1 MANNALIQGAALT
14 SKKFVDIGGAVGKAF
29 ASMSSPGRANSRVDE
44 NKAIQ
49 ARVNN
54 YMSKMKTDMD
64 FTSFSPEET
73 ATMRNFLLQQRSV
86 YAEAAKM
93 AAKFDDTTDPE
104 YMNYVDQMQGVNN
117 SFTNLASQLKS
128 YKQGKLDYAQNQL
141 EGLYSNGN
149 EPSVN
154 NNAAIIFGFI
164 DEDQDKRTDKR
175 LDSPFQILQGGN
187 LGFNIDGNEIS
198 YNDMP
203 MPGLKD
209 NKLANSILTKNEAIY
224 NQGTR
229 GGELNPEM
237 LKAYEIN
244 LKDQLQNRDA
254 LRSIVFDYE
263 SELGMFTKD
272 QEDELSLA
280 LKSGTISYD
289 DLRKT
294 VVDKLVQ
301 ARKDVFA
308 DGKKEYKRKQAI
320 VTPADTTKIDNAINT
335 ANNDLS
341 QGESVISLYH
351 PNHKGKLR
359 DYVIDY
365 DDSGKAYI
373 ARKSAADKLGTNL
386 SADHWMELTE
396 DNEWGIDVPA
406 GISGTSDGT
415 PPPPPVLEGF
425 DKKIFAAIEKAN
437 PGASDAELTAL
448 YKEKMGIK

>member
-14 SKKFVDIGGAVGKAF
+14 SKKFVDIGGAVGKAL
-29 ASMSSPGRANSRVDE
+29 SSLSVPTGSKSRADE

-54 YMSKMKTDMD
+54 YMGNMKTDMD

-141 EGLYSNGN
+141 DGLYSNGN
-149 EPSVN
+149 DPGVN
-154 NNAAIIFGFI
+154 NNAATIFGFA
-164 DEDQDKRTDKR
+164 DEDKDKRADKGI
-175 LDSPFQILQGGN
+175 DAPFQILQGGN

-209 NKLANSILTKNEAIY
+209 NKLANSILTKNETVY
-224 NQGTR
+224 NQGLQ

-237 LKAYEIN
+237 LKAYELN
-244 LKDQLQNRDA
+244 LEDQLQNRDA

-263 SELGMFTKD
+263 SELNIFSK
-272 QEDELSLA
+272 EEEIANSVA
-280 LKSGTISYD
+280 LENGTLSYD
-289 DLRKT
+289 DLRKS
-294 VVDKLVQ
+294 VVGRLVN
-301 ARKDVFA
+301 ARKGVFNSGKSIYNA
-308 DGKKEYKRKQAI
+308 KKENQPDGGFTLAASQIASNNENTEILNAWASDTTMVGPKKFNYIVRSPKSRATTTQRAYEITKTPDGKYF
-320 VTPADTTKIDNAINT
+320 
-335 ANNDLS
+335 L
-341 QGESVISLYH
+341 ISNGR
-351 PNHKGKLR
+351 PE
-359 DYVIDY
+359 
-365 DDSGKAYI
+365 A
-373 ARKSAADKLGTNL
+373 L
-386 SADHWMELTE
+386 SAELAKE
-396 DNEWGIDVPA
+396 MFNID
-406 GISGTSDGT
+406 
-415 PPPPPVLEGF
+415 L
-425 DKKIFAAIEKAN
+425 K
-437 PGASDAELTAL
+437 
-448 YKEKMGIK
+448 

>member
-1 MANNALIQGAALT
+1 MANNALIQGAART
-14 SKKFVDIGGAVGKAF
+14 SKKFLDIGGAVGKAF

-54 YMSKMKTDMD
+54 SMSKMKTDMD

-154 NNAAIIFGFI
+154 NNAATIFGFI

-209 NKLANSILTKNEAIY
+209 NKLANSILTKNETIY

-237 LKAYEIN
+237 LKAYELN
-244 LKDQLQNRDA
+244 LDDQLQNRDA

-263 SELGMFTKD
+263 SELGIFDK
-272 QEDELSLA
+272 EEEVKNSLA
-280 LKSGTISYD
+280 LKNGTLSYD

-301 ARKDVFA
+301 ARKDVFNS
-308 DGKKEYKRKQAI
+308 GKKEY
-320 VTPADTTKIDNAINT
+320 
-335 ANNDLS
+335 
-341 QGESVISLYH
+341 
-351 PNHKGKLR
+351 
-359 DYVIDY
+359 
-365 DDSGKAYI
+365 
-373 ARKSAADKLGTNL
+373 
-386 SADHWMELTE
+386 
-396 DNEWGIDVPA
+396 
-406 GISGTSDGT
+406 
-415 PPPPPVLEGF
+415 
-425 DKKIFAAIEKAN
+425 DKKQIEQNPVGVGYFEDPTIKKAVTLAENRILNPNYIFQDTGVDYFNLERQGPLGDSVTQSYYFKRTGDGKVLISTNKV
-437 PGASDAELTAL
+437 
-448 YKEKMGIK
+448 GIKDGFVPPSDTFDPAIDTDVKRALAEFGINIVPTF

>member
-1 MANNALIQGAALT
+1 
-14 SKKFVDIGGAVGKAF
+14 
-29 ASMSSPGRANSRVDE
+29 
-44 NKAIQ
+44 
-49 ARVNN
+49 
-54 YMSKMKTDMD
+54 MSKMKTDMD

-141 EGLYSNGN
+141 DGLYSNGN

-154 NNAAIIFGFI
+154 NNAATIFGFI

-224 NQGTR
+224 NQGLQ

-237 LKAYEIN
+237 LKAYELN
-244 LKDQLQNRDA
+244 LEDQLQNRDA

-263 SELGMFTKD
+263 SELNIFSK
-272 QEDELSLA
+272 EEEIANSVA
-280 LKSGTISYD
+280 LKNGTLSYD
-289 DLRKT
+289 DLRKS
-294 VVDKLVQ
+294 VVSRLVN
-301 ARKDVFA
+301 ARKGVFA
-308 DGKKEYKRKQAI
+308 SGKKEYKRKQAI
-320 VTPADTTKIDNAINT
+320 VTPEDKSKIDNAINT

-351 PNHKGKLR
+351 PNHKGIKR

-373 ARKSAADKLGTNL
+373 ARKSAADKLGPSL

-406 GISGTSDGT
+406 RIGGTSDGT
-415 PPPPPVLEGF
+415 PPPPPKV
-425 DKKIFAAIEKAN
+425 KIVESVWEEIEKAYPN
-437 PGASDAELTAL
+437 ASDAELKAM
-448 YKEKMGIK
+448 YDKKMGIK

>member
-14 SKKFVDIGGAVGKAF
+14 SKKFVDIGGAVGKAL
-29 ASMSSPGRANSRVDE
+29 SSLSVPTGSKSRADE

-54 YMSKMKTDMD
+54 YMGNMKTDMD

-141 EGLYSNGN
+141 DGLYSNGN
-149 EPSVN
+149 DPGVN
-154 NNAAIIFGFI
+154 NNAATIFGFA
-164 DEDQDKRTDKR
+164 DEDKDKRADKGI
-175 LDSPFQILQGGN
+175 DAPFQILQGGN

-209 NKLANSILTKNEAIY
+209 NKLANEILSKNETVY
-224 NQGTR
+224 NQGLQ

-237 LKAYEIN
+237 LKAYELN
-244 LKDQLQNRDA
+244 LDDQLQNRDA

-263 SELGMFTKD
+263 SEIGIFNK
-272 QEDELSLA
+272 EEEIANSVA
-280 LKSGTISYD
+280 LKNGTLSYD
-289 DLRKT
+289 DLRKS
-294 VVDKLVQ
+294 VVSRLVN
-301 ARKDVFA
+301 AREGVFNSGKSIYNA
-308 DGKKEYKRKQAI
+308 KKENQPDGGFTLAASQIASNNENTEILNAWASDTTMVGPKKFNYIVRSPKSRATTTQRAYEITKTPDGKYF
-320 VTPADTTKIDNAINT
+320 
-335 ANNDLS
+335 L
-341 QGESVISLYH
+341 ISNGR
-351 PNHKGKLR
+351 PE
-359 DYVIDY
+359 
-365 DDSGKAYI
+365 A
-373 ARKSAADKLGTNL
+373 L
-386 SADHWMELTE
+386 SAELAKE
-396 DNEWGIDVPA
+396 MFNID
-406 GISGTSDGT
+406 
-415 PPPPPVLEGF
+415 L
-425 DKKIFAAIEKAN
+425 K
-437 PGASDAELTAL
+437 
-448 YKEKMGIK
+448 

>member
-1 MANNALIQGAALT
+1 MANNALIQGAART
-14 SKKFVDIGGAVGKAF
+14 SKKFVDIGGAVGKAL
-29 ASMSSPGRANSRVDE
+29 SSLSVPTGSKSRVDE

-54 YMSKMKTDMD
+54 YMGKMKTDMD

-154 NNAAIIFGFI
+154 NNAATIFGFI
-164 DEDQDKRTDKR
+164 DEDKDKRTDKR
-175 LDSPFQILQGGN
+175 LDTPFQILQGGN

-237 LKAYEIN
+237 LKSYELN
-244 LKDQLQNRDA
+244 LDDQLQNRDA

-263 SELGMFTKD
+263 SELNIFSK
-272 QEDELSLA
+272 EEEIANSVA
-280 LKSGTISYD
+280 LENGTLSYD
-289 DLRKT
+289 DLRQD
-294 VVDKLVQ
+294 VVNRLVN
-301 ARKDVFA
+301 ARKGVFNSGKSIYNA
-308 DGKKEYKRKQAI
+308 KKENQPDGGFTLDPSQIASNTDATSTLNAWMVDEKVNQNEIDFGYIVRSPASRATQTKMPYKIK
-320 VTPADTTKIDNAINT
+320 KL
-335 ANNDLS
+335 NDKYFL
-341 QGESVISLYH
+341 ISNGR
-351 PNHKGKLR
+351 PE
-359 DYVIDY
+359 
-365 DDSGKAYI
+365 A
-373 ARKSAADKLGTNL
+373 L
-386 SADHWMELTE
+386 SAELAKE
-396 DNEWGIDVPA
+396 MFNID
-406 GISGTSDGT
+406 
-415 PPPPPVLEGF
+415 L
-425 DKKIFAAIEKAN
+425 K
-437 PGASDAELTAL
+437 
-448 YKEKMGIK
+448 

>member
-14 SKKFVDIGGAVGKAF
+14 SKKFVDIGGAVGKAL
-29 ASMSSPGRANSRVDE
+29 SSLSVPTGSKSRADE

-54 YMSKMKTDMD
+54 YMGKMKTDMD

-141 EGLYSNGN
+141 DGLYSNGN
-149 EPSVN
+149 DPGVN
-154 NNAAIIFGFI
+154 NNAATIFGFA
-164 DEDQDKRTDKR
+164 DEDKDKRADKGI
-175 LDSPFQILQGGN
+175 DAPFQILQGGN

-209 NKLANSILTKNEAIY
+209 NKLANSILTKNETVY
-224 NQGTR
+224 NQGLQ

-237 LKAYEIN
+237 LKAYELN
-244 LKDQLQNRDA
+244 LEDQLQNRDA

-263 SELGMFTKD
+263 SELNIFSK
-272 QEDELSLA
+272 EEEIANSVA
-280 LKSGTISYD
+280 LENGTLSYD
-289 DLRKT
+289 DLRKS
-294 VVDKLVQ
+294 VVGRLVN
-301 ARKDVFA
+301 ARKGVFNSGKSIYNA
-308 DGKKEYKRKQAI
+308 KKENQPDGGFTLAASQIASNNENTEILNAWASDTTIVGPKKFNYIVRSPKARATTTQRAYEITKTKDGKY
-320 VTPADTTKIDNAINT
+320 
-335 ANNDLS
+335 
-341 QGESVISLYH
+341 Y
-351 PNHKGKLR
+351 
-359 DYVIDY
+359 
-365 DDSGKAYI
+365 
-373 ARKSAADKLGTNL
+373 LGGN
-386 SADHWMELTE
+386 
-396 DNEWGIDVPA
+396 
-406 GISGTSDGT
+406 GT
-415 PPPPPVLEGF
+415 P
-425 DKKIFAAIEKAN
+425 
-437 PGASDAELTAL
+437 ELLSPELA
-448 YKEKMGIK
+448 KEMFNIDLK

>member
-1 MANNALIQGAALT
+1 MANNALIQGAARA

-29 ASMSSPGRANSRVDE
+29 SSMSVPTGSKSRADE

-49 ARVNN
+49 SRVNN
-54 YMSKMKTDMD
+54 YMGNMKTDMD

-154 NNAAIIFGFI
+154 NNAATVFGFI

-209 NKLANSILTKNEAIY
+209 NKLANEILSKNETVY
-224 NQGTR
+224 NQGTQ

-237 LKAYEIN
+237 LKAYELN
-244 LKDQLQNRDA
+244 LDGQLQNRDA

-263 SELGMFTKD
+263 SELNIFSK
-272 QEDELSLA
+272 EEEIANSVA
-280 LKSGTISYD
+280 LENGTLSYD
-289 DLRKT
+289 DLRQD
-294 VVDKLVQ
+294 VVNRLVN
-301 ARKDVFA
+301 ARKGVFNSGKSIYNKKKIEQNPVGVGYFEDPKIKKAVTLAENRILNPNYIFQDGVDVLNLKRQGSLGDSVTQSYYFKRTG
-308 DGKKEYKRKQAI
+308 DGK
-320 VTPADTTKIDNAINT
+320 V
-335 ANNDLS
+335 L
-341 QGESVISLYH
+341 IS
-351 PNHKGKLR
+351 
-359 DYVIDY
+359 
-365 DDSGKAYI
+365 
-373 ARKSAADKLGTNL
+373 TNK
-386 SADHWMELTE
+386 
-396 DNEWGIDVPA
+396 V
-406 GISGTSDGT
+406 
-415 PPPPPVLEGF
+415 
-425 DKKIFAAIEKAN
+425 
-437 PGASDAELTAL
+437 
-448 YKEKMGIK
+448 GIKDGFVPPSDTFDPAIDADVKRALEEFGINIVPTF

>member
-1 MANNALIQGAALT
+1 MANNALIQGAART
-14 SKKFVDIGGAVGKAF
+14 SKKFLDIGGAVGKAF
-29 ASMSSPGRANSRVDE
+29 ASMSVPTGSKSRVDE

-54 YMSKMKTDMD
+54 SMSKMKTDMD

-154 NNAAIIFGFI
+154 NNAATVFGFI

-187 LGFNIDGNEIS
+187 LGFNINGNEIS

-209 NKLANSILTKNEAIY
+209 NKLANSILTKNETIY

-237 LKAYEIN
+237 LKAYELN
-244 LKDQLQNRDA
+244 LDDQLQNRDA

-263 SELGMFTKD
+263 SELGIFDK
-272 QEDELSLA
+272 EEELKNSVA
-280 LKSGTISYD
+280 LKNGTLSYD

-301 ARKDVFA
+301 ARKDVFNS
-308 DGKKEYKRKQAI
+308 GKKEYDKKQIKLEQTNGDGFIGFPSDSQAYFDDQILTASPGQEFTINAANKKYHKKSKKEYILFKRDDGIYYYDKKDQLPSQAI
-320 VTPADTTKIDNAINT
+320 LLEKDNN
-335 ANNDLS
+335 
-341 QGESVISLYH
+341 
-351 PNHKGKLR
+351 
-359 DYVIDY
+359 
-365 DDSGKAYI
+365 
-373 ARKSAADKLGTNL
+373 LG
-386 SADHWMELTE
+386 
-396 DNEWGIDVPA
+396 I
-406 GISGTSDGT
+406 I
-415 PPPPPVLEGF
+415 
-425 DKKIFAAIEKAN
+425 I
-437 PGASDAELTAL
+437 
-448 YKEKMGIK
+448 

>member
-1 MANNALIQGAALT
+1 MANNALIQGAART
-14 SKKFVDIGGAVGKAF
+14 SKKFVDIGGAVGKAL
-29 ASMSSPGRANSRVDE
+29 SSLSVPTGSKSRVDE

-154 NNAAIIFGFI
+154 NNAATIFGFI

-224 NQGTR
+224 NQGLQ

-237 LKAYEIN
+237 LKAYELN
-244 LKDQLQNRDA
+244 LDDQLQNRDA

-263 SELGMFTKD
+263 SEIGIFNKK
-272 QEDELSLA
+272 EEIENSVA
-280 LKSGTISYD
+280 LKNGTLSYD
-289 DLRKT
+289 DLRKK
-294 VVDKLVQ
+294 VVSRLVN
-301 ARKDVFA
+301 ARKGVFNSGKSIYNA
-308 DGKKEYKRKQAI
+308 KKENQPNSVFTLAPSQIASNNDATSTLNAWVEVGAIGKGKKFGYIVRSPKDRATQKKRDYEITKTKDGKY
-320 VTPADTTKIDNAINT
+320 
-335 ANNDLS
+335 
-341 QGESVISLYH
+341 Y
-351 PNHKGKLR
+351 
-359 DYVIDY
+359 
-365 DDSGKAYI
+365 
-373 ARKSAADKLGTNL
+373 LGGN
-386 SADHWMELTE
+386 
-396 DNEWGIDVPA
+396 
-406 GISGTSDGT
+406 GT
-415 PPPPPVLEGF
+415 P
-425 DKKIFAAIEKAN
+425 
-437 PGASDAELTAL
+437 ELLSPELA
-448 YKEKMGIK
+448 KEMFNIDLK

>member
-14 SKKFVDIGGAVGKAF
+14 SKKFVDIGGAVGKAL
-29 ASMSSPGRANSRVDE
+29 SSLSVPTGSKSRVDE

-54 YMSKMKTDMD
+54 YMGKMKTDMD

-154 NNAAIIFGFI
+154 NNAATIFGFI

-224 NQGTR
+224 NQGLR

-237 LKAYEIN
+237 LKAYELN
-244 LKDQLQNRDA
+244 LEDQLQNRDA

-280 LKSGTISYD
+280 LKNGTLSYD
-289 DLRKT
+289 NLRET

-301 ARKDVFA
+301 ARRDVFNSGKSIYNKKKDELEETNG
-308 DGKKEYKRKQAI
+308 DGFIGFPSDSQAYFDDQILTAPPGQEFTIKAANKKYHKKSKKEYILFKRDDGIYYYDKKDQLPSQAI
-320 VTPADTTKIDNAINT
+320 LLEKDNN
-335 ANNDLS
+335 
-341 QGESVISLYH
+341 
-351 PNHKGKLR
+351 
-359 DYVIDY
+359 
-365 DDSGKAYI
+365 
-373 ARKSAADKLGTNL
+373 LG
-386 SADHWMELTE
+386 
-396 DNEWGIDVPA
+396 I
-406 GISGTSDGT
+406 I
-415 PPPPPVLEGF
+415 
-425 DKKIFAAIEKAN
+425 I
-437 PGASDAELTAL
+437 
-448 YKEKMGIK
+448 

>member
-1 MANNALIQGAALT
+1 MANNALIQGAART
-14 SKKFVDIGGAVGKAF
+14 GKKFLDIGGAVGKAF
-29 ASMSSPGRANSRVDE
+29 SSMSVPTGSKSRIDE

-54 YMSKMKTDMD
+54 SMSKMKTDMD

-154 NNAAIIFGFI
+154 NNAATVFGFI

-209 NKLANSILTKNEAIY
+209 NKLANSILTKNETIY

-237 LKAYEIN
+237 LKSYELN
-244 LKDQLQNRDA
+244 LDDQLQNRDA

-263 SELGMFTKD
+263 SELGIFNK
-272 QEDELSLA
+272 EEEIKNSVA
-280 LKSGTISYD
+280 LKNGTLSYD

-301 ARKDVFA
+301 ARRDVFS
-308 DGKKEYKRKQAI
+308 DGKKVYDIKKAKLEKETNNLSNPDQA
-320 VTPADTTKIDNAINT
+320 AANT
-335 ANNDLS
+335 AAEFKLS
-341 QGESVISLYH
+341 SGLTDVELFHPAHPTRKESYEIRATSEGGYEWRQKGGNTFFPLEAENVFNLDISKINISSAVSGDDDIGYSQQL
-351 PNHKGKLR
+351 
-359 DYVIDY
+359 Y
-365 DDSGKAYI
+365 DDIKAM
-373 ARKSAADKLGTNL
+373 L
-386 SADHWMELTE
+386 
-396 DNEWGIDVPA
+396 
-406 GISGTSDGT
+406 
-415 PPPPPVLEGF
+415 
-425 DKKIFAAIEKAN
+425 
-437 PGASDAELTAL
+437 
-448 YKEKMGIK
+448 GIKGIPTAEQDLEIIAKMNEI

>member
-1 MANNALIQGAALT
+1 MANNALIQGAART
-14 SKKFVDIGGAVGKAF
+14 SKKFVDIGDAVGKAL
-29 ASMSSPGRANSRVDE
+29 SSLSVPTGSKSRVDE

-154 NNAAIIFGFI
+154 NNAATIFGFI

-209 NKLANSILTKNEAIY
+209 NKLANSILTKNETVY
-224 NQGTR
+224 NQGLQ

-237 LKAYEIN
+237 LKAYELN
-244 LKDQLQNRDA
+244 LEDQLQNRDA

-263 SELGMFTKD
+263 SELNIFSK
-272 QEDELSLA
+272 EEEIANSVA
-280 LKSGTISYD
+280 LENGTLSYD

-294 VVDKLVQ
+294 VVGRLVN
-301 ARKDVFA
+301 ARKGVFNSGKSIYNKKQNELEEA
-308 DGKKEYKRKQAI
+308 NGDGFIGFPSDSQAYFDDQILTAPPGQEFTIKAANKKYHKKSKKEYILFKRDDGIYYYDKKDQLPSQAI
-320 VTPADTTKIDNAINT
+320 LLEKD
-335 ANNDLS
+335 NDL
-341 QGESVISLYH
+341 
-351 PNHKGKLR
+351 
-359 DYVIDY
+359 
-365 DDSGKAYI
+365 
-373 ARKSAADKLGTNL
+373 
-386 SADHWMELTE
+386 
-396 DNEWGIDVPA
+396 GI
-406 GISGTSDGT
+406 I
-415 PPPPPVLEGF
+415 
-425 DKKIFAAIEKAN
+425 I
-437 PGASDAELTAL
+437 
-448 YKEKMGIK
+448 

>member
-14 SKKFVDIGGAVGKAF
+14 SKKFVDIGGAVGKAL
-29 ASMSSPGRANSRVDE
+29 SSLSVPTGSKSRADE

-141 EGLYSNGN
+141 DGLYSNGN
-149 EPSVN
+149 DPGVN
-154 NNAAIIFGFI
+154 NNAATIFGFA
-164 DEDQDKRTDKR
+164 DEDKDKRADKGI
-175 LDSPFQILQGGN
+175 DAPFQILQGGN

-224 NQGTR
+224 NQGLQ

-237 LKAYEIN
+237 LKAYELN
-244 LKDQLQNRDA
+244 LEDQLQNRDA

-263 SELGMFTKD
+263 SELNIFSK
-272 QEDELSLA
+272 EEEIANSVA
-280 LKSGTISYD
+280 LENGTLSYD
-289 DLRKT
+289 DLRKSVVSRLVNARKGVFNSGKSIYNKKKLEQEGEGEGVGYFAIPKIAEALGIMQNKILNDT
-294 VVDKLVQ
+294 YFSDGVVDIINLKRQGKLGDSVTQ
-301 ARKDVFA
+301 TYYFTKNN
-308 DGKKEYKRKQAI
+308 DGKILISTSKEDVGNGQAKPRDTFDPANEADVKRAK
-320 VTPADTTKIDNAINT
+320 
-335 ANNDLS
+335 
-341 QGESVISLYH
+341 E
-351 PNHKGKLR
+351 
-359 DYVIDY
+359 
-365 DDSGKAYI
+365 
-373 ARKSAADKLGTNL
+373 
-386 SADHWMELTE
+386 EF
-396 DNEWGIDVPA
+396 GIDIVP
-406 GISGTSDGT
+406 T
-415 PPPPPVLEGF
+415 F
-425 DKKIFAAIEKAN
+425 
-437 PGASDAELTAL
+437 
-448 YKEKMGIK
+448 

>member
-14 SKKFVDIGGAVGKAF
+14 SKKFVDIGGAVGKAL
-29 ASMSSPGRANSRVDE
+29 SSLSVPTGSKSRADE

-141 EGLYSNGN
+141 DGLYSNGN
-149 EPSVN
+149 DPGVN
-154 NNAAIIFGFI
+154 NNAATIFGFA
-164 DEDQDKRTDKR
+164 DEDKDKRADKGI
-175 LDSPFQILQGGN
+175 DAPFQILQGGN

-224 NQGTR
+224 NQGLQ

-237 LKAYEIN
+237 LKAYELN
-244 LKDQLQNRDA
+244 LEDQLQNRDA

-263 SELGMFTKD
+263 SELNIFSK
-272 QEDELSLA
+272 EEEIANSVA
-280 LKSGTISYD
+280 LENGTLSYD
-289 DLRKT
+289 DLRKS
-294 VVDKLVQ
+294 VVSRLVN
-301 ARKDVFA
+301 ARKGVFNSGKSIYNKKKEELGSEGFNLSGSQIASNNENTEILNAWANDTTITGPKKFNYIVRSPRSRATTTQRAYEISKTA
-308 DGKKEYKRKQAI
+308 DGRYFLISNGRPEALSPELAKEMFN
-320 VTPADTTKIDNAINT
+320 ID
-335 ANNDLS
+335 L
-341 QGESVISLYH
+341 
-351 PNHKGKLR
+351 K
-359 DYVIDY
+359 
-365 DDSGKAYI
+365 
-373 ARKSAADKLGTNL
+373 
-386 SADHWMELTE
+386 
-396 DNEWGIDVPA
+396 
-406 GISGTSDGT
+406 
-415 PPPPPVLEGF
+415 
-425 DKKIFAAIEKAN
+425 
-437 PGASDAELTAL
+437 
-448 YKEKMGIK
+448 

>member
-14 SKKFVDIGGAVGKAF
+14 SKKFVDIGGAVGKAL
-29 ASMSSPGRANSRVDE
+29 SSLSVPTGSKSRADE

-54 YMSKMKTDMD
+54 YMGKMKTDMD

-141 EGLYSNGN
+141 DGLYSNGN
-149 EPSVN
+149 DPGVN
-154 NNAAIIFGFI
+154 NNAATIFGFA
-164 DEDQDKRTDKR
+164 DEDKDKRADKGINA
-175 LDSPFQILQGGN
+175 PFQILQGGN

-224 NQGTR
+224 NQGLR

-237 LKAYEIN
+237 LKAYELN
-244 LKDQLQNRDA
+244 LEDQLQNRDA

-280 LKSGTISYD
+280 LKNGTLSYD
-289 DLRKT
+289 NLRET

-301 ARKDVFA
+301 ARRDVFNSGKSIYNKKKDELEETNG
-308 DGKKEYKRKQAI
+308 DGFIGFPSDSQAYFDDQILTAPPGQEFTIKAANKKYHKKSKKEYILFKRDDGIYYYDKKDQLPSQAI
-320 VTPADTTKIDNAINT
+320 LLEKDNN
-335 ANNDLS
+335 
-341 QGESVISLYH
+341 
-351 PNHKGKLR
+351 
-359 DYVIDY
+359 
-365 DDSGKAYI
+365 
-373 ARKSAADKLGTNL
+373 LG
-386 SADHWMELTE
+386 
-396 DNEWGIDVPA
+396 I
-406 GISGTSDGT
+406 I
-415 PPPPPVLEGF
+415 
-425 DKKIFAAIEKAN
+425 I
-437 PGASDAELTAL
+437 
-448 YKEKMGIK
+448 

>member
-1 MANNALIQGAALT
+1 MANNALIQGAARA

-29 ASMSSPGRANSRVDE
+29 SSMSAPAGSRSRVDE

-54 YMSKMKTDMD
+54 YMGKMKTDMD

-73 ATMRNFLLQQRSV
+73 VTMRNFLLQQRSV

-154 NNAAIIFGFI
+154 NNAATVFGFI
-164 DEDQDKRTDKR
+164 DEDKDKRTDKR
-175 LDSPFQILQGGN
+175 LDTPFQILQGGN

-209 NKLANSILTKNEAIY
+209 NKLANSILTKNETIY

-237 LKAYEIN
+237 LKSYELN
-244 LKDQLQNRDA
+244 LDDQLQNRDA

-263 SELGMFTKD
+263 SELNMFTK
-272 QEDELSLA
+272 EEEIKNSLA
-280 LKSGTISYD
+280 LENGTLSYD

-301 ARKDVFA
+301 ARRDVFG
-308 DGKKEYKRKQAI
+308 DGKKEYDKKQIKLGQTTDGFTLNASQIASNTDATSTLNAWMVDEKVNQNEIDFGYI
-320 VTPADTTKIDNAINT
+320 VRSPISRATQTKIPYKIKKL
-335 ANNDLS
+335 NDKYFL
-341 QGESVISLYH
+341 ISNGR
-351 PNHKGKLR
+351 PE
-359 DYVIDY
+359 
-365 DDSGKAYI
+365 A
-373 ARKSAADKLGTNL
+373 L
-386 SADHWMELTE
+386 SAELAKE
-396 DNEWGIDVPA
+396 MFNID
-406 GISGTSDGT
+406 
-415 PPPPPVLEGF
+415 L
-425 DKKIFAAIEKAN
+425 K
-437 PGASDAELTAL
+437 
-448 YKEKMGIK
+448 

>member
-14 SKKFVDIGGAVGKAF
+14 SKKFVDIGGAVGKAL
-29 ASMSSPGRANSRVDE
+29 SSLSVPTGSKSRADE

-54 YMSKMKTDMD
+54 YMGKMKTDMD

-141 EGLYSNGN
+141 DGLYSNGN
-149 EPSVN
+149 DPGVN
-154 NNAAIIFGFI
+154 NNAATIFGFA
-164 DEDQDKRTDKR
+164 DEDKDKRADKGI
-175 LDSPFQILQGGN
+175 DAPFQILQGGN

-209 NKLANSILTKNEAIY
+209 NKLANSILTKNETVY
-224 NQGTR
+224 NQGLQ

-237 LKAYEIN
+237 LKAYELN
-244 LKDQLQNRDA
+244 LEDQLQNRDA

-263 SELGMFTKD
+263 SELNIFSK
-272 QEDELSLA
+272 EEEIANSVA
-280 LKSGTISYD
+280 LENGTLSYD
-289 DLRKT
+289 DLRET
-294 VVDKLVQ
+294 VVGRLVN
-301 ARKDVFA
+301 ARKGVFNS
-308 DGKKEYKRKQAI
+308 GKKEYKRKQAI

-351 PNHKGKLR
+351 PNHKGIKR
-359 DYVIDY
+359 DYVIEY

-396 DNEWGIDVPA
+396 DNEWGIDVPV

-415 PPPPPVLEGF
+415 PPPPPKADI
-425 DKKIFAAIEKAN
+425 DKTIYQAIKDAN
-437 PGASDAELTAL
+437 PNASPAELTAM
-448 YKEKMGIK
+448 YNKKMGIK

>member
-14 SKKFVDIGGAVGKAF
+14 SKKFVDIGGAVGKAL
-29 ASMSSPGRANSRVDE
+29 SSLSVPTGSKSRVDE

-54 YMSKMKTDMD
+54 YMGKMKTDMD

-154 NNAAIIFGFI
+154 NNAATIFGFI

-224 NQGTR
+224 NQGLR

-237 LKAYEIN
+237 LKAYELN
-244 LKDQLQNRDA
+244 LEDQLQNRDA

-280 LKSGTISYD
+280 LKNGTLSYD
-289 DLRKT
+289 NLRET

-301 ARKDVFA
+301 ARRDVFNSGKSIYNKKKDELEETNG
-308 DGKKEYKRKQAI
+308 DGFIGFPSDSQAYFDDKILTASPGQEFTINAANKK
-320 VTPADTTKIDNAINT
+320 
-335 ANNDLS
+335 
-341 QGESVISLYH
+341 YH
-351 PNHKGKLR
+351 KK
-359 DYVIDY
+359 
-365 DDSGKAYI
+365 SKKAYI
-373 ARKSAADKLGTNL
+373 LFKRD
-386 SADHWMELTE
+386 D
-396 DNEWGIDVPA
+396 GIYYY
-406 GISGTSDGT
+406 
-415 PPPPPVLEGF
+415 
-425 DKKIFAAIEKAN
+425 DKKDELPSQAILLEKDN
-437 PGASDAELTAL
+437 DL
-448 YKEKMGIK
+448 GIII

>member
-1 MANNALIQGAALT
+1 MANNALIQGAART
-14 SKKFVDIGGAVGKAF
+14 SKKFLDIGGAVGKAF
-29 ASMSSPGRANSRVDE
+29 ASMSSPGRAKSRVDE

-54 YMSKMKTDMD
+54 SMSKMKTDMD

-154 NNAAIIFGFI
+154 NNAATVFGFI

-209 NKLANSILTKNEAIY
+209 NKLANSILTKNETIY

-237 LKAYEIN
+237 LKAYELN
-244 LKDQLQNRDA
+244 LDDQLQNRDA

-263 SELGMFTKD
+263 SELGIFDK
-272 QEDELSLA
+272 EEEVKNSLA
-280 LKSGTISYD
+280 LKNGTLSYD

-301 ARKDVFA
+301 ARKDVFNS
-308 DGKKEYKRKQAI
+308 GKKEYDKKQI
-320 VTPADTTKIDNAINT
+320 EQN
-335 ANNDLS
+335 
-341 QGESVISLYH
+341 
-351 PNHKGKLR
+351 
-359 DYVIDY
+359 
-365 DDSGKAYI
+365 
-373 ARKSAADKLGTNL
+373 
-386 SADHWMELTE
+386 
-396 DNEWGIDVPA
+396 PA
-406 GISGTSDGT
+406 GVGYFEIPKIKEAVTLAENRILNPNYIFQDGVDVLNLKRQGPLGDSVTQSYYFKRTGDGKVLISTNK
-415 PPPPPVLEGF
+415 V
-425 DKKIFAAIEKAN
+425 
-437 PGASDAELTAL
+437 
-448 YKEKMGIK
+448 GIKDGFVPPSDTFDPAIDTDVKRALAEFGINIVPTF

>member
-1 MANNALIQGAALT
+1 MANNALIQGAARA

-29 ASMSSPGRANSRVDE
+29 SSMSAPAGSRSRVDE

-54 YMSKMKTDMD
+54 YMGKMKTDMD

-73 ATMRNFLLQQRSV
+73 VTMRNFLLQQRSV

-154 NNAAIIFGFI
+154 NNAATVFGFI

-209 NKLANSILTKNEAIY
+209 NKLANSILTKNETIY

-237 LKAYEIN
+237 LKSYELN
-244 LKDQLQNRDA
+244 LDDQLQNRDA

-263 SELGMFTKD
+263 SELNMFTK
-272 QEDELSLA
+272 EEEIKNSLA
-280 LKSGTISYD
+280 LENGTLSYD

-301 ARKDVFA
+301 ARRDVFG
-308 DGKKEYKRKQAI
+308 DGKKVYDIKKAKLEKETNNLSNPDQA
-320 VTPADTTKIDNAINT
+320 AANT
-335 ANNDLS
+335 AAEFKLS
-341 QGESVISLYH
+341 SGLTDVELFHPAHPTRKESYEIRATSEGGYEWRQKGGNTFFPLEAENVFNLDISKINISSAVSGDDDIGYSQQL
-351 PNHKGKLR
+351 
-359 DYVIDY
+359 Y
-365 DDSGKAYI
+365 DDIKAM
-373 ARKSAADKLGTNL
+373 L
-386 SADHWMELTE
+386 
-396 DNEWGIDVPA
+396 
-406 GISGTSDGT
+406 
-415 PPPPPVLEGF
+415 
-425 DKKIFAAIEKAN
+425 
-437 PGASDAELTAL
+437 
-448 YKEKMGIK
+448 GIKGIPTAEQDLEIIAKMNEIQ